1 MPCIIFFFLFFFL
14 LFIYFI
20 NSKTSL
26 LGDAFSEVY
35 LEITSE
41 WCFIG
46 VCLTIQLFIKGVVHA
61 LYFFFPFFFFYFFLS
76 TQKLVMPSLI
86 IWFNLTNFEPI
97 SNLIL
102 FCM

>member
-1 MPCIIFFFLFFFL
+1 MPCIFFFL

-61 LYFFFPFFFFYFFLS
+61 LYFFFSFFLYIYFFINSETSHAFLDY
-76 TQKLVMPSLI
+76 LV
-86 IWFNLTNFEPI
+86 
-97 SNLIL
+97 
-102 FCM
+102 